1 MIVPKHYENL
11 NVLHENTMP
20 HRAYYMPAS
29 KDMGSLVHDREK
41 SDRMELLNGNWK
53 FQFYKSIYDL
63 QEKFYEAGYD
73 TKGFDEIPVPGIW
86 QNYGYDSHQYTNVRY
101 QFRLIRHMYHR
112 RILAERTYTSLN
124 IRKIPK
130 HQKHT

>member
-63 QEKFYEAGYD
+63 QAKVYEAGYD
-73 TKGFDEIPVPGIW
+73 TKGFEEIGRAHV
-86 QNYGYDSHQYTNVRY
+86 
-101 QFRLIRHMYHR
+101 
-112 RILAERTYTSLN
+112 
-124 IRKIPK
+124 
-130 HQKHT
+130 